1 MNLHEFLRL
10 PRGWAWGGVVG
21 DDCTTF
27 CASWVFEATG
37 KDVSAGLRGTY
48 DTAEAANAI
57 VEDAGGIEA
66 FVAARLA
73 PMGFKRVQQ
82 PQEGDIGIVEGVT
95 GFDLDGATIKSIPAI
110 CFGPCHGGHLWAV
123 MSARGPQV
131 KKLNHSMAWR
141 IA

>member
-10 PRGWAWGGVVG
+10 PRGWAWGGVCG

-27 CASWVFEATG
+27 CASWVFDATG

-57 VEDAGGIEA
+57 VEAAGGIEA

-82 PQEGDIGIVEGVT
+82 PQEGDIGIVEGLT
-95 GFDLDGATIKSIPAI
+95 GFDLDGANVKLIPAI
-110 CFGPCHGGHLWAV
+110 CFGPCAGGLLWAV